1 MVHQGKYH
9 LSSVVFFFLNMVLSL
24 PSLLYMLALGVFV
37 CYKVLTGFPGS
48 LPIPYPL
55 LANVLPGPF
64 GFSLFV
70 SYLVGGPL
78 IAGALCALQIL
89 QSWQEQREETWGSLP
104 GKRAN
109 HFALGLTVLT
119 ISLLVVM
126 LVVHGVLHD

>member
-1 MVHQGKYH
+1 M
-9 LSSVVFFFLNMVLSL
+9 
-24 PSLLYMLALGVFV
+24 
-37 CYKVLTGFPGS
+37 T
-48 LPIPYPL
+48 
-55 LANVLPGPF
+55 F

-78 IAGALCALQIL
+78 IAGALCALQNL

>member
-1 MVHQGKYH
+1 M
-9 LSSVVFFFLNMVLSL
+9 
-24 PSLLYMLALGVFV
+24 
-37 CYKVLTGFPGS
+37 T
-48 LPIPYPL
+48 
-55 LANVLPGPF
+55 F

-78 IAGALCALQIL
+78 IAGSLCALQIL
-89 QSWQEQREETWGSLP
+89 QSWQEQREETWGSLL